1 MEDVLKNEGRSKGGR
16 PSIYSDA
23 LAEKI
28 VELIEEGYSERQI
41 EAMDGMPSRRT
52 MLRWKIEHP
61 EFCRLSARAR
71 EVSADIFNDRRMEV
85 AEWLSQIAHAACEK
99 NKDIPDGVVKAAKV
113 LIQQYAREAALRD
126 DRRFGDRRRVTV
138 EPVAHG
144 EGMAAFY
151 AKLREDLNRLDDAD
165 RQ

>member
-1 MEDVLKNEGRSKGGR
+1 MNNSKNGR
-16 PSIYSDA
+16 PSLYSDA

-52 MLRWKIEHP
+52 MLRWKVERP

-71 EVSADIFNDRRMEV
+71 EASADVFNDRRMGV
-85 AEWLSQIAHAACEK
+85 AEWLNQIAHTACEK

-138 EPVAHG
+138 EPVAQG

-151 AKLREDLNRLDDAD
+151 AKLREDLNRLNEAD